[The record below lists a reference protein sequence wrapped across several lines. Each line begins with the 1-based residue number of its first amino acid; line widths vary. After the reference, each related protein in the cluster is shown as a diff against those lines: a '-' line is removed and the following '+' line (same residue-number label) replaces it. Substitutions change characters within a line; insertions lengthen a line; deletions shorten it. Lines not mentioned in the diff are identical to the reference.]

1 IDNHY
6 LVAREWRIVG
16 GRTFTLEELGSGA
29 KVAIIGSD
37 ISEALFPGIRAIGD
51 TFRIGNVPFT
61 VIGTLERKGQGAAGR
76 SQDDVVFIPLS
87 TAKSRVL
94 GAVRGTSREAMDF
107 IVVKTADELSI
118 PQVKIDTTSLLRAR
132 HHLRPT
138 AAEDFSIENP
148 ADV

>member
-1 IDNHY
+1 M
-6 LVAREWRIVG
+6 AREWRIAN
-16 GRTFTLEELGSGA
+16 GRTFTLDELGSGT

-37 ISEALFPGIRAIGD
+37 ISEALFPGSSAVGE

-76 SQDDVVFIPLS
+76 SQDDIVFIPLS

-107 IVVKTADELSI
+107 IVIKASDQFSI
-118 PQVKIDTTSLLRAR
+118 PQVKTDITSLLRAT
-132 HHLRPT
+132 PPF
-138 AAEDFSIENP
+138 AARCSRRL
-148 ADV
+148 